1 MRYTK
6 DWLKAYVEYTRNL
19 EAPDKFHFW
28 SAVATVAGAL
38 RGKVWIDMGYWKWKP
53 NFFIIFV
60 APPGIV
66 AKSTTIGNGIELLR
80 EVEGIHF
87 GPDSCTWQGI
97 TDAFRDSSVGQPM
110 PDGGI
115 LQMSAITIAASELG
129 TFLDPRNREMIDLLV
144 DLWDGRQVPWKRRT
158 HGEGESEVVNP
169 WLNFVGC
176 TTPAWV
182 SDNFPEYAIGGGFVS
197 RTIFVYGESKRH
209 LMAYPGR
216 AADAKEVKELKQ
228 YLIRDLQEIAT
239 LAGEFQLTEDAFEWG
254 TRWYERHWS
263 DIPEHLRDERMGGYL
278 ARKQTHMHKLAM
290 VLSAACRSDLTIN
303 SKDLEKAESI
313 ISGLEFDMPRVFA
326 KVSDNKEAKYAA
338 ALMIIIRKAGKL
350 SRQDLWK
357 RALHLMGVQDFDL
370 AMQGLTNAGYIKTIQ
385 YPDRML
391 IIDQS
396 QDSSAQSPDKAPS
409 DSSPPVAP
417 ASGASHG

>member
-6 DWLKAYVEYTRNL
+6 NWLKAYVEYTRNL

-80 EVEGIHF
+80 EVDGIHF

-97 TDAFRDSSVGQPM
+97 TDSFRDSSVGYPM

-115 LQMSAITIAASELG
+115 FQMSAITIAASELG

-158 HGEGESEVVNP
+158 HGEGESEVINP
-169 WLNFVGC
+169 WLNFIGC
-176 TTPAWV
+176 TTPSWV
-182 SDNFPEYAIGGGFVS
+182 TDNFPEYAIGGGFVS
-197 RTIFVYGESKRH
+197 RTIFVYGEHKRH
-209 LMAYPGR
+209 LMAYPSR
-216 AADAKEVKELKQ
+216 AHDAKEVKEIKQ
-228 YLIRDLQEIAT
+228 LLIKDLQEIA
-239 LAGEFQLTEDAFEWG
+239 LLSGEFQLTEDAFEWG
-254 TRWYERHWS
+254 THWYEKHWS
-263 DIPEHLRDERMGGYL
+263 AIPAHLKDERMGGYL

-290 VLSAACRSDLTIN
+290 VLSASQRSDLTIN
-303 SKDLEKAESI
+303 HVDLEIAESLVA
-313 ISGLEFDMPRVFA
+313 SLEYDMPRIFSN
-326 KVSDNKEAKYAA
+326 VSDNQDAKQSA
-338 ALMIIIRKAGKL
+338 ALLTVVRAEKKIT
-350 SRQDLWK
+350 RQELW
-357 RALHLMGVQDFDL
+357 RRVFHLMSASSFDQ
-370 AMQGLTNAGYIKTIQ
+370 AVQGLINAGYVKC
-385 YPDRML
+385 YG
-391 IIDQS
+391 
-396 QDSSAQSPDKAPS
+396 
-409 DSSPPVAP
+409 
-417 ASGASHG
+417 ASGASADAITIVSQLPDTTQQSQSKFDVG

>member
-1 MRYTK
+1 MRYAR
-6 DWLKAYVEYTRNL
+6 DWLRAYVEYTRNL

-80 EVEGIHF
+80 EVDGIHF

-97 TDAFRDSSVGQPM
+97 TDSFRDSSVGHPM

-129 TFLDPRNREMIDLLV
+129 TFLDPKNREMIDLLV

-169 WLNFVGC
+169 WLNFIGC
-176 TTPAWV
+176 TTPSWV
-182 SDNFPEYAIGGGFVS
+182 SENFPEYAIGGGFVS
-197 RTIFVYGESKRH
+197 RTIFIYGEHKRH
-209 LMAYPGR
+209 LMAYPAR
-216 AADAKEVKELKQ
+216 APDAKEVKELKAS
-228 YLIRDLQEIAT
+228 LILDLREIAL
-239 LAGEFQLTEDAFEWG
+239 LAGEFQLTEDAFLWG
-254 TRWYERHWS
+254 TRWYENHWTN
-263 DIPEHLRDERMGGYL
+263 IPEHLRNERMGGYL

-290 VLSAACRSDLTIN
+290 IISASQRSDLTIN
-303 SKDLEKAESI
+303 SRDLARAEDLITS
-313 ISGLEFDMPRVFA
+313 LEQDMPSVFS
-326 KVSDNKEAKYAA
+326 KVSDNKEAKQSA
-338 ALMIIIRKAGKL
+338 ALLLIVKNEKKIT
-350 SRQDLWK
+350 RQDLW
-357 RALHLMGVQDFDL
+357 RRVFHLMSSQDFDL
-370 AMQGLTNAGYIKTIQ
+370 AMQGIVNAGYVKCYGAANANADAITIISQ
-385 YPDRML
+385 IPDTL
-391 IIDQS
+391 
-396 QDSSAQSPDKAPS
+396 AQSRET
-409 DSSPPVAP
+409 SSESSIPKVVP
-417 ASGASHG
+417 